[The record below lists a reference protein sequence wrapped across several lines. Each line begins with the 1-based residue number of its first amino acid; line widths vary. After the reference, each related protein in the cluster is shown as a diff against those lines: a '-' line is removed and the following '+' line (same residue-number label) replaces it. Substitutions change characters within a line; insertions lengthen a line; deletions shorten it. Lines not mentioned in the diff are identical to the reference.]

1 MSDAE
6 ELFNVDINDL
16 TVIDLPFIV
25 LDGGSS
31 AAVTINYTSTDT
43 SL

>member
-1 MSDAE
+1 M
-6 ELFNVDINDL
+6 
-16 TVIDLPFIV
+16 IDMPFTV

-31 AAVTINYTSTDT
+31 AAVSLFYTSTDT